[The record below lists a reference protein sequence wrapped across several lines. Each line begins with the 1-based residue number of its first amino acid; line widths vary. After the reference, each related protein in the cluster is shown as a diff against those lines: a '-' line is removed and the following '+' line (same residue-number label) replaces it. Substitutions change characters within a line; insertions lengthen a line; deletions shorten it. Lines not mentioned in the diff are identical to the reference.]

1 MARDAVNASDACR
14 LRRDREREFV
24 FDRWLGRN
32 RGSPQ
37 CADASPKCQFDE
49 DTLAALG
56 YRMFTSTQSVRE
68 FVTRLAAND

>member
-1 MARDAVNASDACR
+1 MARDAVNASDAYR
-14 LRRDREREFV
+14 LRRDRERESG
-24 FDRWLGRN
+24 FDTWHRRN
-32 RGSPQ
+32 RCPLQ
-37 CADASPKCQFDE
+37 CADARPKCQSDE